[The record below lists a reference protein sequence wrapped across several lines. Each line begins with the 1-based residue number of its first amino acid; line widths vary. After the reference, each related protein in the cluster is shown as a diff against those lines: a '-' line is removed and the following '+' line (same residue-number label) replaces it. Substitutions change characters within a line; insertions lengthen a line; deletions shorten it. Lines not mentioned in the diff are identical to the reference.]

1 MVMPK
6 ISVIVPVYIT
16 EKYLDICIQSIL
28 SQTYTDFELLLIDDG
43 STDSSRAICDK
54 YAEQDSRVRVPH
66 KANGEETNVRRLD
79 VKNALGKFGLFVN
92 CDDELY
98 IISTVEKVIDNTIDI
113 VDSYLKYEALMSG
126 DEYIKMTLYGKLRN
140 SFLYAFA

>member
-1 MVMPK
+1 M
-6 ISVIVPVYIT
+6 ISIIVPVYNT
-16 EKYLDICIQSIL
+16 EKYLDRCIQSIL
-28 SQTYTDFELLLIDDG
+28 AQTYNDFELLLIDDG

-54 YAEQDSRVRVPH
+54 YAEQDSRVRVFH